1 MRRFDFAWAAMGGAL
16 LLAACA
22 GTTETT
28 AAGPEGQV
36 LAAND
41 PKDRVVC
48 EVERGVG
55 SNRPTKVCMTVRE
68 REMLKERSRTQVRND
83 NRPSVVHDRSGR

>member
-1 MRRFDFAWAAMGGAL
+1 MLNRLLFGAAAAL
-16 LLAACA
+16 LLGACA
-22 GTTETT
+22 GTTEQ
-28 AAGPEGQV
+28 AVGPDGEV

-48 EVERGVG
+48 ETERSVG

-68 REMLKERSRTQVRND
+68 RQLLQERSRTQVRND
-83 NRPSVVHDRSGR
+83 NRPSIVHDRTGR